1 MNSED
6 QTIQVNVLD
15 ILNREGFI
23 SSNLEQ
29 LANKIGYGTEKL
41 LRILNV
47 TEQQGKLLRIE
58 GNLMFTQKNFDK
70 LKNKVIKHFIIN
82 DNLSIPE
89 FKILANT
96 SRKYAVPLLEYFD
109 KIKITYREGNNRKLL
124 K

>member
-1 MNSED
+1 MESC
-6 QTIQVNVLD
+6 QLTINK
-15 ILNREGFI
+15 EGFI

-29 LANKIGYGTEKL
+29 LTNKIGYDTEKL

-47 TEQQGKLLRIE
+47 TEQQGKLLRIV
-58 GNLMFTQKNFDK
+58 GNLMFTQKNFDQ

-89 FKILANT
+89 FKVLANT

-109 KIKITYREGNNRKLL
+109 KVKLTYREGNNRKLI